1 VITTAGQPKTTAWVK
16 TLGADIVLDYHDDL
30 AAQLATHQ
38 VKTVD
43 SAILLQSTDQY
54 LPIVAPLMRPLST
67 MVAVVTNAKP
77 LPMALL
83 KPKSLNFAW
92 EFMFTKANY
101 QLPELATQGMM
112 LAKMAQ
118 LADAGILQPTTKKVI
133 KGINAKT
140 LTEAHQIVET
150 GQMLGKLV
158 LTAPFNG

>member
-1 VITTAGQPKTTAWVK
+1 
-16 TLGADIVLDYHDDL
+16 
-30 AAQLATHQ
+30 
-38 VKTVD
+38 
-43 SAILLQSTDQY
+43 
-54 LPIVAPLMRPLST
+54 
-67 MVAVVTNAKP
+67 
-77 LPMALL
+77 MALL